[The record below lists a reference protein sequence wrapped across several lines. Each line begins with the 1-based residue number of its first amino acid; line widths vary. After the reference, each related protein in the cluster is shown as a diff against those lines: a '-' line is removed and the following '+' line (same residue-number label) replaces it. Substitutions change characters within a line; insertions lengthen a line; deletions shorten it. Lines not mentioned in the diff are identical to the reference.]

1 MLCLLFLL
9 QHRESSGMCAR
20 RRPVCSRP
28 VLHFPRKCGRAQ
40 YPTASC
46 LPEGL
51 PCRQGYKRTD
61 SVKNLDNI
69 ELTPWVNIPLK
80 TPLMLLT
87 SFVGA
92 AAAKAV
98 AHPNA
103 AAISELVKAKPQVFA
118 CSPHCTQASLLRA
131 SPRMNVQMSQ
141 W

>member
-1 MLCLLFLL
+1 
-9 QHRESSGMCAR
+9 MCAR
-20 RRPVCSRP
+20 RRWFAHVST
-28 VLHFPRKCGRAQ
+28 PRAAFSSQCGRAQ

-46 LPEGL
+46 LRKVL
-51 PCRQGYKRTD
+51 PYWQGYKRTD

-98 AHPNA
+98 AHPNT
-103 AAISELVKAKPQVFA
+103 AAISELVKAKPQVLA
-118 CSPHCTQASLLRA
+118 PRTARKPICCGLRLA
-131 SPRMNVQMSQ
+131 
-141 W
+141 